1 VSSSSYCIGGC
12 FPFPLTSPFHSTS
25 ASACGG
31 CYFNLFARCL
41 PSARPRPPCRA
52 LPVVLTRSFILYCGR
67 LLVLSSSRP
76 PCRRRRFRYC
86 CDVISPPKLYYRN
99 TARASTVLRISVLGS
114 SVVAQY
120 QINGIRR
127 RLQLLA
133 TTSPPPTQVP
143 PFACTTEHGSERA
156 CGCERLCTRQ
166 FLGINGGGGDGRR

>member
-1 VSSSSYCIGGC
+1 M
-12 FPFPLTSPFHSTS
+12 
-25 ASACGG
+25 ACGG
-31 CYFNLFARCL
+31 CYSYIKLPARCL
-41 PSARPRPPCRA
+41 PPARTRPPA

-99 TARASTVLRISVLGS
+99 TARASTVSRISVLGS

-133 TTSPPPTQVP
+133 STSPPPTQVLP
-143 PFACTTEHGSERA
+143 
-156 CGCERLCTRQ
+156 RQ
-166 FLGINGGGGDGRR
+166 FPLFVGVIYPSDAVRPLSLVEAVTLRRVWRVLIRIRTREGL